1 MTADHRIGQ
10 VEIFDHGLQFTLVL
24 LGHFAPEDHGDLLG
38 LPGPRGYPTIHVQEA
53 LSELV
58 HRGAAMEDE
67 VVAILHLREAYR
79 CGRLPFY
86 GHLETR
92 SDLQDLLVWQKAHRF
107 VLEVYALTAAFP

>member
-38 LPGPRGYPTIHVQEA
+38 LPGPRGYPPIHVQEA

-67 VVAILHLREAYR
+67 VVAILHLREEQPMLTPSVLA
-79 CGRLPFY
+79 
-86 GHLETR
+86 
-92 SDLQDLLVWQKAHRF
+92 LLVREERGERGAP
-107 VLEVYALTAAFP
+107 LLAA